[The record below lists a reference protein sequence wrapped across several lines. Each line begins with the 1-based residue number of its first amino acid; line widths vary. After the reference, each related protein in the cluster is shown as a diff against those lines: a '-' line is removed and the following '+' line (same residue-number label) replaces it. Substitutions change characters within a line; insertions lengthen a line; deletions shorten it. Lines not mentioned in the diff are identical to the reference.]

1 VADWDWVVEGAERH
15 GVLPLIN
22 RWAAARPTMVPAAIV
37 ERIGLSARIQAMQSL
52 MLAGEMVTLSQRL
65 ERAGISVMTLKGAPL
80 AVLAY
85 GDLAL
90 RPQNDV
96 DLLVHR
102 HDVDR
107 AIVEL
112 AAAGY
117 EREHELAPGQ
127 DAAFRDVEYH
137 HKLRS
142 AAGTS
147 VELHWGIIKR
157 QFGLRVDESS
167 WWAKTQRVRVG
178 GAEVVTLSNELMLV
192 YLAIHGGKHEWPH
205 LRWIGDIAAV
215 ARLEAMDWEAVREVS
230 TSLGTLR
237 MTRLALALASSI
249 AGAKLPAGAE
259 KLANGDPA
267 VPPLASEIRRRLE
280 RGTEEPG
287 FVESTT
293 FQLAL
298 RERRRDRAAF
308 VMLRA
313 ITPNTSD
320 LEVADLP
327 AEWRGVYHVL
337 RPLRLLGKWMGLAD
351 PRRAQ

>member
-1 VADWDWVVEGAERH
+1 
-15 GVLPLIN
+15 
-22 RWAAARPTMVPAAIV
+22 
-37 ERIGLSARIQAMQSL
+37 MQSL

-137 HKLRS
+137 HKLRN
-142 AAGTS
+142 AARSS
-147 VELHWGIIKR
+147 VELHWGVIKR

-178 GAEVVTLSNELMLV
+178 GAEVVTQSNEMMLV

-205 LRWIGDIAAV
+205 LRWIGDIAVV
-215 ARLEAMDWEAVREVS
+215 ARLAPMDWGVVRDVS
-230 TSLGTLR
+230 ASLGTLR
-237 MTRLALALASSI
+237 MTRLALALAASI
-249 AGAKLPAGAE
+249 TGAILPVEAQA
-259 KLANGDPA
+259 LANGDPA
-267 VPPLASEIRRRLE
+267 VQPLVTEIQRRLE

-287 FVESTT
+287 FVESTA

-308 VMLRA
+308 VLLRA
-313 ITPNTSD
+313 VTPNTSD

-337 RPLRLLGKWMGLAD
+337 RPLRLLRKWMGLED
-351 PRRAQ
+351 PHP